1 MRWLVLPL
9 VAATVLGWSGF
20 LNRLEATTVAS
31 TALAEASEEA
41 PRDTQ
46 AAAENVAPLPAVARL
61 TTRQADAFKA
71 LGDALQ
77 LSAERVFSLND
88 TLDQQASDIGG
99 IVTGIEDIEGALGC
113 VGGRL
118 RALLA
123 VSRRVPP
130 EVGAIR
136 SILSRVEV
144 TQRRSIR
151 HLKSINRKLTAL
163 GIVARA
169 TDVKAPRAPDAPN
182 IDLPGGNARPVAC

>member
-9 VAATVLGWSGF
+9 IAATALGWSGF

-31 TALAEASEEA
+31 TALAEASAEA
-41 PRDTQ
+41 PRDTE

-61 TTRQADAFKA
+61 TTRQAEAFKA

-77 LSAERVFSLND
+77 LSAERVFTLND
-88 TLDQQASDIGG
+88 TLDQQASGIGG

-113 VGGRL
+113 VGERL
-118 RALLA
+118 RALLS

-136 SILSRVEV
+136 SVLSRVEV

-163 GIVARA
+163 GVVARA
-169 TDVKAPRAPDAPN
+169 TDVKAPPAPDTPT
-182 IDLPGGNARPVAC
+182 IDLPGGDARPVAC